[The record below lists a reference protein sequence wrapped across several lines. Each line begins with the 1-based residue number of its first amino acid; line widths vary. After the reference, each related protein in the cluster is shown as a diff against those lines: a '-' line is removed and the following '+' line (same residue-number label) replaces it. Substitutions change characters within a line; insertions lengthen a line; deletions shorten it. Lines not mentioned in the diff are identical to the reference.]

1 MKYMLWFSIAAELML
16 GCIVFTA
23 LVATPLEA
31 SVKVLIGASVMLFA
45 VVADRASSAA
55 EEQRTMVEMLLADEQ
70 ARVDI
75 PDSTA
80 IVIVRLAKYTAWV
93 SSGWIIGKLIA

>member
-23 LVATPLEA
+23 LFATPLDA
-31 SVKVLIGASVMLFA
+31 SVKVLIGGSVLLFA

-55 EEQRTMVEMLLADEQ
+55 EEQRVMVEMLLADES
-70 ARVDI
+70 ARAEI
-75 PDSTA
+75 PDSSA
-80 IVIVRLAKYTAWV
+80 LVVFRVAKYTAWV
-93 SSGWIIGKLIA
+93 SSGWIIGNLIA